1 MQMSDGKKSCLGFG
15 FLILALS
22 LAGVSVIAGGI
33 SSLVSNLSGEAPWF
47 DLKTGVYVA
56 IGLFVLFALIA
67 LLFFISVRNWS
78 WFPAIFGGVYAI
90 LPDLIFGPEDD
101 VIALVLGVVLSGA
114 LAYFRERRGSGST
127 LELD

>member
-1 MQMSDGKKSCLGFG
+1 MSDGKKSCLGFG
-15 FLILALS
+15 FLILALG

-33 SSLVSNLSGEAPWF
+33 NSLVADVNGEVPWF
-47 DLKTGVYVA
+47 DLKTGVFVA

-67 LLFFISVRNWS
+67 LLFFISVRNWA

-114 LAYFRERRGSGST
+114 LAYVQDQRRKKTNIS
-127 LELD
+127 EI